1 MGQPREGPVQAL
13 QPVEQDSDRRLQGST
28 LRGHDPLL
36 EYSLEMQIT
45 KLLKKEVTI
54 MNN

>member
-13 QPVEQDSDRRLQGST
+13 QPVEQDPDWRLQGST

-36 EYSLEMQIT
+36 EYSVEM
-45 KLLKKEVTI
+45 
-54 MNN
+54 